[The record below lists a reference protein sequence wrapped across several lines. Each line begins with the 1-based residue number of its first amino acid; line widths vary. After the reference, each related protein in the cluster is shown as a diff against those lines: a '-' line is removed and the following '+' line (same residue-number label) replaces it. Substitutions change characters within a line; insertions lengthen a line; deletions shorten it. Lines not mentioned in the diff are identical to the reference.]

1 MNDKGYVNPQLLISA
16 EALISKL
23 DDTSICI
30 VDTRPTHEYVTGHIP
45 DAIHLDLYGISLNNT
60 SEAPFAAFMWTI
72 AHLFGARGVDSRKT
86 IVWYENI
93 SGVRAARGLWFCE
106 YFGHE
111 SVRVLDGGFN
121 AWIAAEGPVS
131 FEASA
136 PPDVPLFP
144 INPQRDAHLGA
155 ADILAQLDQGDFAV
169 LDTRSGDEH
178 YGRIARAARGGAI
191 PGSVHIEWLNN
202 LDEDGAFRPA
212 DELQAIYRAAGIT
225 PEKRV
230 MCY

>member
-1 MNDKGYVNPQLLISA
+1 MNEKGYVNPQLLISA
-16 EALISKL
+16 EELVSKF

-45 DAIHLDLYGISLNNT
+45 NAIHLDLYGISLNDT
-60 SEAPFAAFMWTI
+60 SETAFNAFMWTI
-72 AHLFGARGVDSRKT
+72 AHLFGARGVDSRKA

-111 SVRVLDGGFN
+111 CVQVLDGGFN
-121 AWIAAEGPVS
+121 AWMAAGGPVS
-131 FEASA
+131 LDAET
-136 PPDVPLFP
+136 PPDVPPFP
-144 INPQRDAHLGA
+144 INPPADAHIGA
-155 ADILAQLDQGDFAV
+155 ADILAELDQDDFAV
-169 LDTRSGDEH
+169 LDTRSEGEH

-191 PGSVHIEWLNN
+191 PGSIHIEWLKN
-202 LDEDGAFRPA
+202 LDVDGAFRPA
-212 DELQAIYRAAGIT
+212 DELQAMYRAAGIT

>member
-93 SGVRAARGLWFCE
+93 SGIRAARGFWFCE

-131 FEASA
+131 IDTTT
-136 PPDVPLFP
+136 PPDVPPFP
-144 INPQRDAHLGA
+144 INPQGDTHIGME
-155 ADILAQLDQGDFAV
+155 DILAQMDKGNFAV
-169 LDTRSGDEH
+169 LDTRSDDEH

-191 PGSVHIEWLNN
+191 PGSIHIEWLNN
-202 LDEDGAFRPA
+202 LDRDGAFRPA
-212 DELQAIYRAAGIT
+212 DELLAIYQTEGIT

>member
-1 MNDKGYVNPQLLISA
+1 MNDKGYVNSQLLISA
-16 EALISKL
+16 EELVSKF
-23 DDTSICI
+23 DDPSICI
-30 VDTRPTHEYVTGHIP
+30 VDTRPTHEYVTGHIQN
-45 DAIHLDLYGISLNNT
+45 AIHLDLYGISLNDT
-60 SEAPFAAFMWTI
+60 SETGFNAFMWTI

-93 SGVRAARGLWFCE
+93 SGIRAARGLWFCE
-106 YFGHE
+106 YFGHD

-121 AWIAAEGPVS
+121 AWISAMGPVS
-131 FEASA
+131 FGATI
-136 PPDVPLFP
+136 PPDVPPFP
-144 INPQRDAHLGA
+144 INPQ
-155 ADILAQLDQGDFAV
+155 ADTHMGTAEIRAQLGQGNFAV

-202 LDEDGAFRPA
+202 LDKEGEFRPA
-212 DELQAIYRAAGIT
+212 DELRAVYQAAGIT
-225 PEKRV
+225 PEKQV